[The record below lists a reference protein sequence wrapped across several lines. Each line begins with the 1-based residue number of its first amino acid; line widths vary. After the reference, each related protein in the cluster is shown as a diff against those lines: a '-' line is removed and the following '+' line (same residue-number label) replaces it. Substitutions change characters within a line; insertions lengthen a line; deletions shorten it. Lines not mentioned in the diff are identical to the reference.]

1 MQPET
6 EQRLAVEALDR
17 IGRRALPEAD
27 SAMPVDGARYTCA
40 DALAAEIAAL
50 FKRQPLLAAFGCEIA
65 APGDYLTLD
74 IAGVPVLLMRA
85 DDGTVQGLLNTCRH
99 RGARLLDGAGQVG
112 KAFVCPYHNWA
123 YDRCGVL
130 RAQPGAE
137 HFPDIAVGEAGLV
150 RFPAE
155 ERDGLVWLLLN
166 PAGTLDLDT
175 ALGDLGAEFAA
186 FGLADYRH
194 RGSHTWTKR
203 MNWKLGVDT
212 FLEYYHVPILH
223 RASIGKTLFG
233 TVFLYEACG
242 RHARLVAP
250 RRSIE
255 AQRASDPA
263 TWRVVPHA
271 TIVYRVFPNAVFIS
285 QGPHVELVRFFPDPA
300 RPDATTCRFSFASP
314 ADDRSERDW
323 DEMMRLA
330 LGVLDN
336 EDFAV
341 MEGVQAN
348 LAAGI
353 QREIVFGRNEIGLQN
368 FHTHARRRAE
378 PLNAASGAGS
388 WPRPTSLPS
397 TRRRRRR

>member
-1 MQPET
+1 MQHHT
-6 EQRLAVEALDR
+6 ELRLAAEALDR
-17 IGRRALPEAD
+17 IGRRALPEAQ
-27 SAMPVDGARYTCA
+27 SAMAVDGTRYTCKE
-40 DALAAEIAAL
+40 ALAGEIERL
-50 FKRQPLLAAFGCEIA
+50 FRGHPLPVAFGCEVA
-65 APGDYLTLD
+65 EPGDFLTLD
-74 IAGVPVLLMRA
+74 IAGVPVMLIR
-85 DDGTVQGLLNTCRH
+85 DDEGTVRGLLNTCRH

-112 KAFVCPYHNWA
+112 KSLVCPYHNWT
-123 YDRCGVL
+123 YDRCGL
-130 RAQPGAE
+130 LTAQPGAE
-137 HFPDIAVGEAGLV
+137 HFPDVVVGEESLV

-155 ERDGLVWLLLN
+155 ERDGFVWLLLD
-166 PAGTLDLDT
+166 PAGALDLDD
-175 ALGDLGAEFAA
+175 ALGGLGPELAA

-194 RGSHTWTKR
+194 RGSHVWTKR

-242 RHARLVAP
+242 RHSRLVAP
-250 RRSIE
+250 RRSIME
-255 AQRASDPA
+255 QQDDDPE

-271 TIVYRVFPNAVFIS
+271 TIVYRLFPNAVFVS
-285 QGPHVELVRFFPDPA
+285 QGPHVELARFFPDPE
-300 RPDATTCRFSFASP
+300 RPDTTVCRFSFASP
-314 ADDRSERDW
+314 ADDEKERDW
-323 DEMMRLA
+323 EEMMRLA

-368 FHTHARRRAE
+368 FHQMRD
-378 PLNAASGAGS
+378 AALAG
-388 WPRPTSLPS
+388 
-397 TRRRRRR
+397 

>member
-6 EQRLAVEALDR
+6 EQRLAAEALDR

-27 SAMPVDGARYTCA
+27 SAMPVDGTRYTCA

-85 DDGTVQGLLNTCRH
+85 DDGTVRGLLNTCRH

-130 RAQPGAE
+130 RAQPSAE
-137 HFPDIAVGEAGLV
+137 HFPDIDVGETGLV

-155 ERDGLVWLLLN
+155 ERDGLVWLLLD
-166 PAGTLDLDT
+166 PAGRLDLDT
-175 ALGDLGAEFAA
+175 ALGDFGRELAA

-233 TVFLYEACG
+233 TVFLFEACG

-255 AQRASDPA
+255 EQRAGDPA
-263 TWRVVPHA
+263 AWRVLPHA

-300 RPDATTCRFSFASP
+300 RPDTTACRFSFASP
-314 ADDRSERDW
+314 AGDRSERDW

-368 FHTHARRRAE
+368 FHTMRD
-378 PLNAASGAGS
+378 AALS
-388 WPRPTSLPS
+388 P
-397 TRRRRRR
+397 

>member
-1 MQPET
+1 M
-6 EQRLAVEALDR
+6 
-17 IGRRALPEAD
+17 
-27 SAMPVDGARYTCA
+27 
-40 DALAAEIAAL
+40 
-50 FKRQPLLAAFGCEIA
+50 
-65 APGDYLTLD
+65 
-74 IAGVPVLLMRA
+74 PVLLVRA

-99 RGARLLDGAGQVG
+99 RGARLLDGAGRVG

-130 RAQPGAE
+130 RAQPSAE

-150 RFPAE
+150 RFPTE
-155 ERDGLVWLLLN
+155 ERDGLVWLLLD
-166 PAGTLDLDT
+166 PAGTLDLDE
-175 ALGDLGAEFAA
+175 ALGDLGPELAA
-186 FGLADYRH
+186 FGLANYRH
-194 RGSHTWTKR
+194 RGSHVWTKR

-250 RRSIE
+250 RRSIVD
-255 AQRASDPA
+255 QQGGDPA
-263 TWRVVPHA
+263 TWRVLPHA
-271 TIVYRVFPNAVFIS
+271 TIVYRLFPNAVFIS

-300 RPDATTCRFSFASP
+300 RPDTTACRFSFASP
-314 ADDRSERDW
+314 SDDTSGRDW
-323 DEMMRLA
+323 EEMMRLA
-330 LGVLDN
+330 LGVLDS

-348 LAAGI
+348 LAAGV

-368 FHTHARRRAE
+368 FHQMRD
-378 PLNAASGAGS
+378 AALSS
-388 WPRPTSLPS
+388 
-397 TRRRRRR
+397 

>member
-1 MQPET
+1 MQHHT
-6 EQRLAVEALDR
+6 ELRLAAEALDR
-17 IGRRALPEAD
+17 IGRRALPEAQ
-27 SAMPVDGARYTCA
+27 SAMAVDGTRYTCKE
-40 DALAAEIAAL
+40 ALAGEIERL
-50 FKRQPLLAAFGCEIA
+50 FRGHPLPVAFGCEVA
-65 APGDYLTLD
+65 EPGDFLTLD
-74 IAGVPVLLMRA
+74 IAGVPVMLIR
-85 DDGTVQGLLNTCRH
+85 DDEGRVRGLLNTCRH

-112 KAFVCPYHNWA
+112 KALVCPYHNWT

-130 RAQPGAE
+130 TAQPGAE
-137 HFPDIAVGEAGLV
+137 HFPDVVVGEESLV

-155 ERDGLVWLLLN
+155 ERDGFVWLLLD
-166 PAGTLDLDT
+166 PAGTLDLDE
-175 ALGDLGAEFAA
+175 ALGEFGAELAA

-194 RGSHTWTKR
+194 RGSHAWTKR

-233 TVFLYEACG
+233 TVFLYEAYG
-242 RHARLVAP
+242 RHSRLVAP
-250 RRSIE
+250 RRSILD
-255 AQRASDPA
+255 QRDDDPA

-271 TIVYRVFPNAVFIS
+271 TIVYRLFPNAVFVS
-285 QGPHVELVRFFPDPA
+285 QGPHVELARFFPDPE
-300 RPDATTCRFSFASP
+300 RPDTTVCRFSFASP
-314 ADDRSERDW
+314 AGDERERDW
-323 DEMMRLA
+323 EEMMRLA

-368 FHTHARRRAE
+368 FHQIRD
-378 PLNAASGAGS
+378 AALAG
-388 WPRPTSLPS
+388 
-397 TRRRRRR
+397 

>member
-6 EQRLAVEALDR
+6 ERRLATEALDR
-17 IGRRALPEAD
+17 IGRSALPEAD
-27 SAMPVDGARYTCA
+27 AAMTVDGRRYTCT
-40 DALAAEIAAL
+40 DALAAEKEAL
-50 FKRQPLLAAFGCEIA
+50 FRRHPLPLAFGCEIA
-65 APGDYLTLD
+65 DPGDYLTLD
-74 IAGVPVLLMRA
+74 IAGVPVLLMRG
-85 DDGTVQGLLNTCRH
+85 DDGTVHGLLNTCRH
-99 RGARLLDGAGQVG
+99 RGARLLDGAGHVG
-112 KAFVCPYHNWA
+112 KAFACPYHNWA

-130 RAQPGAE
+130 RAQPAGE
-137 HFPDIAVGEAGLV
+137 HFPHIAVGEERLV
-150 RFPAE
+150 RFPAA
-155 ERDGLVWLLLN
+155 ERDGLVWLLLD
-166 PAGTLDLDT
+166 PAGALDLDA
-175 ALGDLGAEFAA
+175 ALGPLGPELAA
-186 FGLADYRH
+186 YGLGGYRH
-194 RGSHTWTKR
+194 RGSHAWTKR

-223 RASIGKTLFG
+223 RGSIGKTLFG
-233 TVFLYEACG
+233 TVFLYETLG

-255 AQRASDPA
+255 DQRDGDPA
-263 TWRVVPHA
+263 GWRVLPHA
-271 TIVYRVFPNAVFIS
+271 TIVYRLFPNAVLVS

-300 RPDATTCRFSFASP
+300 RPDTTMCRFSFASP

-330 LGVLDN
+330 LGVLDT

-368 FHTHARRRAE
+368 FHHMRD
-378 PLNAASGAGS
+378 AALAG
-388 WPRPTSLPS
+388 
-397 TRRRRRR
+397 

>member
-6 EQRLAVEALDR
+6 ERRLAAEALDR
-17 IGRRALPEAD
+17 IGRRALPEAEA
-27 SAMPVDGARYTCA
+27 AMAVDGARYTSPA
-40 DALAAEIAAL
+40 ALAAEKEAL
-50 FKRQPLLAAFGCEIA
+50 FRRQPLPLAFGCEIA
-65 APGDYLTLD
+65 GPGDYLTLD
-74 IAGVPVLLMRA
+74 IAGVPVLLVRG
-85 DDGTVQGLLNTCRH
+85 DDGAVRGLLNTCRH
-99 RGARLLDGAGQVG
+99 RGARLLDGTGQVG
-112 KAFVCPYHNWA
+112 KAFACPYHNWT

-137 HFPDIAVGEAGLV
+137 HFPDIAVGEIGLM

-155 ERDGLVWLLLN
+155 ERDGLVWLLLD
-166 PAGTLDLDT
+166 PEGSLDLDA
-175 ALGDLGAEFAA
+175 ALGPLGAEFAS
-186 FGLADYRH
+186 FGLGGYRH

-223 RASIGKTLFG
+223 RGSIGKTLFG

-255 AQRASDPA
+255 DQRGGDPA
-263 TWRVVPHA
+263 TWRVLPHA
-271 TIVYRVFPNAVFIS
+271 TIVYRLFPNAVLVS
-285 QGPHVELVRFFPDPA
+285 QGPHVELVRFFPDPE
-300 RPDATTCRFSFASP
+300 RPDSTACRFSFASP

-323 DEMMRLA
+323 EEMMRLA
-330 LGVLDN
+330 LGVLDS

-368 FHTHARRRAE
+368 FHRMRD
-378 PLNAASGAGS
+378 AALSG
-388 WPRPTSLPS
+388 
-397 TRRRRRR
+397 

>member
-1 MQPET
+1 MQHQT
-6 EQRLAVEALDR
+6 ELRLAVEALDR

-27 SAMPVDGARYTCA
+27 TAMAVDGARYTSA
-40 DALAAEIAAL
+40 EALAAEIAAL
-50 FKRQPLLAAFGCEIA
+50 FRGHPLPVAFGCEIA

-74 IAGVPVLLMRA
+74 IAGVPVMLIR
-85 DDGTVQGLLNTCRH
+85 DDGGTVRGLLNTCRH

-112 KAFVCPYHNWA
+112 KAFVCPYHNWT

-137 HFPDIAVGEAGLV
+137 HFPDVVVGEAGLV
-150 RFPAE
+150 SFPTE
-155 ERDGLVWLLLN
+155 ERDGFVWLLLD
-166 PAGTLDLDT
+166 PAGSLDLDA
-175 ALGDLGAEFAA
+175 ALGDFGAELAA

-194 RGSHTWTKR
+194 RGSHVWTKR

-242 RHARLVAP
+242 RHSRLVAP
-250 RRSIE
+250 RRSIVD
-255 AQRASDPA
+255 QRDDDPA

-271 TIVYRVFPNAVFIS
+271 TIVYRLFPNAVFIS
-285 QGPHVELVRFFPDPA
+285 QGPHVELMRFFPDPE
-300 RPDATTCRFSFASP
+300 RPDTTACRFSFASP
-314 ADDRSERDW
+314 ADDRSNRDW
-323 DEMMRLA
+323 EEMMRLA

-348 LAAGI
+348 LAAGV

-368 FHTHARRRAE
+368 FHQERDTA
-378 PLNAASGAGS
+378 LAG
-388 WPRPTSLPS
+388 
-397 TRRRRRR
+397 